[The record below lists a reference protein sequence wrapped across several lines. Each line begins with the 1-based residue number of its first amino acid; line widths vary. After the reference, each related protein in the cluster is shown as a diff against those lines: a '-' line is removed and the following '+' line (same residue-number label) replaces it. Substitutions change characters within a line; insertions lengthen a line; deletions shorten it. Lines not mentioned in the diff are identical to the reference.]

1 MEPFFTKKVNISNTI
16 ELIDKS
22 CWVIINLRLNKMKI
36 SSTKISIMTVFFI
49 LYLCLFTILEIPHC
63 EYGCNMETSPVPD
76 NNLKQTCCVNTVEN
90 SSTNNELIGDV
101 LIPYEHNNC
110 DCENSLEF
118 ICFTD
123 KHKELIIS
131 TDLQKKFFKPPF
143 LYYEN
148 ATSDFIVKESF
159 SLLCSPQVNSTHFPI
174 RSVVLL
180 I

>member
-1 MEPFFTKKVNISNTI
+1 MEANP
-16 ELIDKS
+16 
-22 CWVIINLRLNKMKI
+22 
-36 SSTKISIMTVFFI
+36 
-49 LYLCLFTILEIPHC
+49 IP
-63 EYGCNMETSPVPD
+63 D
-76 NNLKQTCCVNTVEN
+76 INLKQTCCVNTVEN
-90 SSTNNELIGDV
+90 SSINNEFKGDV

-110 DCENSLEF
+110 DCENGLEF

-131 TDLQKKFFKPPF
+131 PDNQKKILKFTF

-159 SLLCSPQVNSTHFPI
+159 SLLYSPQANSTHFSI